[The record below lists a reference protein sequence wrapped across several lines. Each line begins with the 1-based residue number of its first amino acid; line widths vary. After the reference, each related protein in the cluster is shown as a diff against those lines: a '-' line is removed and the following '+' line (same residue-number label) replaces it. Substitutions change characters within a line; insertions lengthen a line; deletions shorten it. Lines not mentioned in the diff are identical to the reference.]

1 MFDSWSDH
9 DIPDLTRR
17 VAVVT
22 GGNGGLG
29 LATCRALVAAG
40 AHVVMAARNQEKA
53 EAAAADVEARGGP
66 GTVEIVPLD
75 LADLDS
81 VKEAAAAIRARHVAL
96 DLLVNNAGIMGVGYG
111 ETAQGFEQQFG
122 TNHLG
127 HFALTAQL
135 LPALLTRSGSRIV
148 MVTSVARFRT
158 APLDAP
164 TSGSEGYDPWQ
175 AYGRSKLANHVF
187 AQELHRRLRAAGAG
201 TASLSAHPGL
211 TNSDLQT
218 TSVEMSG
225 GGSSQKFFQR
235 LAHRIGMTVERG
247 ALSQL
252 RAATDRSARSGELYG
267 PRFVSVGSPVRRPT
281 LDRKIE
287 DRGMALWKVSEE
299 AIGLTFDVAAQVA
312 ANNASS

>member
-1 MFDSWSDH
+1 MFERWGTTE
-9 DIPDLTRR
+9 IPDLSGR

-29 LATCRALVAAG
+29 LETCRALARAG
-40 AHVVMAARNQEKA
+40 AHVVMAARNADK
-53 EAAAADVEARGGP
+53 AAAAAAGIERDGGKVE
-66 GTVEIVPLD
+66 VVPLD
-75 LADLDS
+75 LSDLAS
-81 VKEAAAAIRARHVAL
+81 VEQAASTIVERHPAL
-96 DLLVNNAGIMGVGYG
+96 HLLVNNAGLMGPPYG
-111 ETAQGFEQQFG
+111 ETAQGFEQQIG

-135 LPALLTRSGSRIV
+135 LPSLVSTPGSRV
-148 MVTSVARFRT
+148 VTVTSIARFRS

-164 TSGSEGYDPWQ
+164 LSGPEGYDPWQ

-187 AQELHRRLRAAGAG
+187 AMELHRRLTRAGST

-235 LAHRIGMTVERG
+235 LAHRTGMTVPRG

-252 RAATDRSARSGELYG
+252 RAATDPSARSGELYG
-267 PRFVSVGSPVRRPT
+267 PRFVSVGSPVRRPV
-281 LDRKIE
+281 LDRKSA
-287 DRGMALWKVSEE
+287 DRGALLWRVSEE
-299 AIGLTFDVAAQVA
+299 ATGVELDVAAAVA
-312 ANNASS
+312 AARGA